1 VRGGANEKLEY
12 VNQKMLEALDE
23 YEASIALVDTDPG
36 ACASVMRA
44 LMKLC
49 DYSELYEVG
58 EMPLYIMIRYH
69 GVFVDVIKRDL
80 EII

>member
-1 VRGGANEKLEY
+1 MKSIEF

-23 YEASIALVDTDPG
+23 YDKAIALVDTEPEAYAD
-36 ACASVMRA
+36 VVRA

-58 EMPLYIMIRYH
+58 EMSLYIMIRYH
-69 GVFVDVIKRDL
+69 RVFVDVIKRDF